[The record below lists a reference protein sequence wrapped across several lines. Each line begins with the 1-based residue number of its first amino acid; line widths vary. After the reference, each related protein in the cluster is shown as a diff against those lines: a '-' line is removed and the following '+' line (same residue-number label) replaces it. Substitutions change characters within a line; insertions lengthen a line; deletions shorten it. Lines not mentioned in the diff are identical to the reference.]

1 MPSARLSLPTRVGAS
16 LGEFFAIGD
25 DWERPSPALA
35 RSDFVLFAAVEL
47 LGLFTL
53 ELVRSVDSLTQTTAP
68 KWVQWL
74 TVSLGAVLLLGR
86 RRWPLA
92 VATLGAAHMFVVG
105 VTMPEVMGQFT
116 LQIVY
121 FITTFSA
128 VAWARDRRLMR
139 LVVGAIVLFMFLW
152 IAWQFVLGSSV
163 QEIVDHTKGKARTG
177 IFPPVPA
184 AVALTL
190 IVNLLFFGGAIAAGQ
205 VSWLSA
211 RLRTRLGEQAR
222 TISEQAESLR
232 RRAVIDERL
241 RIARELHD
249 VVGHHVSVIGVQAG
263 AARRVLAK
271 RPEAAADAL
280 GAIEESSREAV
291 TQMRGLL
298 GTLRS
303 IETETET
310 ETETGADV
318 EGASG
323 RGLKGRAPEPGLADL
338 PALVAERTAWGV
350 QTAYDIVESSPGA
363 IDRLSGP
370 VSLTLYRVAQEALAN
385 TSRHS
390 TASSARVTVRVT
402 EDGPSPHAEVEIVDN
417 GRPRSGTSGT
427 GMGQLG
433 MRERAATHRGTAEIG
448 PRASGGYRV
457 RVRIPLGEN
466 HV

>member
-1 MPSARLSLPTRVGAS
+1 M
-16 LGEFFAIGD
+16 
-25 DWERPSPALA
+25 
-35 RSDFVLFAAVEL
+35 
-47 LGLFTL
+47 
-53 ELVRSVDSLTQTTAP
+53 
-68 KWVQWL
+68 
-74 TVSLGAVLLLGR
+74 
-86 RRWPLA
+86 
-92 VATLGAAHMFVVG
+92 
-105 VTMPEVMGQFT
+105 
-116 LQIVY
+116 
-121 FITTFSA
+121 
-128 VAWARDRRLMR
+128 
-139 LVVGAIVLFMFLW
+139 
-152 IAWQFVLGSSV
+152 
-163 QEIVDHTKGKARTG
+163 
-177 IFPPVPA
+177 
-184 AVALTL
+184 
-190 IVNLLFFGGAIAAGQ
+190 
-205 VSWLSA
+205 SWRSA

-310 ETETGADV
+310 ETGADV

-402 EDGPSPHAEVEIVDN
+402 EDGPLPHAEVEIVDN

>member
-1 MPSARLSLPTRVGAS
+1 MPRG
-16 LGEFFAIGD
+16 
-25 DWERPSPALA
+25 
-35 RSDFVLFAAVEL
+35 
-47 LGLFTL
+47 
-53 ELVRSVDSLTQTTAP
+53 
-68 KWVQWL
+68 
-74 TVSLGAVLLLGR
+74 
-86 RRWPLA
+86 
-92 VATLGAAHMFVVG
+92 
-105 VTMPEVMGQFT
+105 
-116 LQIVY
+116 
-121 FITTFSA
+121 
-128 VAWARDRRLMR
+128 
-139 LVVGAIVLFMFLW
+139 
-152 IAWQFVLGSSV
+152 GSS
-163 QEIVDHTKGKARTG
+163 
-177 IFPPVPA
+177 P
-184 AVALTL
+184 
-190 IVNLLFFGGAIAAGQ
+190 NGA
-205 VSWLSA
+205 
-211 RLRTRLGEQAR
+211 
-222 TISEQAESLR
+222 
-232 RRAVIDERL
+232 
-241 RIARELHD
+241 
-249 VVGHHVSVIGVQAG
+249 
-263 AARRVLAK
+263 
-271 RPEAAADAL
+271 EAAADAL

-402 EDGPSPHAEVEIVDN
+402 EDGPLPHAEVEIVDN

-457 RVRIPLGEN
+457 RVRIPLGES

>member
-205 VSWLSA
+205 VSWRSA

-310 ETETGADV
+310 SCSTSHASTAV
-318 EGASG
+318 SSGASRPSAVNMNHAPSTSSG
-323 RGLKGRAPEPGLADL
+323 AHWPGWVTSWWARSLSPPRSSRAWCSCR
-338 PALVAERTAWGV
+338 PARR
-350 QTAYDIVESSPGA
+350 SS
-363 IDRLSGP
+363 S
-370 VSLTLYRVAQEALAN
+370 
-385 TSRHS
+385 
-390 TASSARVTVRVT
+390 SSA
-402 EDGPSPHAEVEIVDN
+402 
-417 GRPRSGTSGT
+417 GRPATTSSSSERS
-427 GMGQLG
+427 
-433 MRERAATHRGTAEIG
+433 R
-448 PRASGGYRV
+448 PRTR
-457 RVRIPLGEN
+457 
-466 HV
+466 